1 MKCPGQDSRFWGK
14 EAIFEAPCPECGATV
29 EFFKD
34 EPFRRCRRCGFK
46 FVNPNMDFGCAAYCR
61 FAEECLGVLT
71 PELIAKRESL
81 IKERVAIEAKK
92 RFGKN
97 FKALS
102 RSIKAAR
109 YAEEI
114 FRRERLDNPSV
125 IIATYLFEL
134 PREIGGDAFSPEESA
149 EEARKLL
156 ESIVPRKELIDEVVS
171 LILSQNKPRENLS
184 PIEAVFADAV
194 SLARFEEDIKKDSAT
209 PVPFLATESGREIA
223 RKIQEQIGSD
233 SQRRG

>member
-14 EAIFEAPCPECGATV
+14 EAIFEAACPKCSSIV

-34 EPFRRCRRCGFK
+34 EPSRRCSRCGYR
-46 FVNPNMDFGCAAYCR
+46 FVNPRMDFGCAAYCR

-81 IKERVAIEAKK
+81 MKDRVAIEAKK
-92 RFGKN
+92 RLGRDFR
-97 FKALS
+97 AVS
-102 RSIKAAR
+102 RAIKAAR

-114 FRRERLDNPSV
+114 FRREKLDNPSV

-134 PREIGGDAFSPEESA
+134 PKERGQEAPSPEESA

-156 ESIVPRKELIDEVVS
+156 DPIVPKKDLIDEVVS
-171 LILSQNKPRENLS
+171 LILSQNKPREELS
-184 PIEAVFADAV
+184 SIEAIFSDAV
-194 SLARFEEDIKKDSAT
+194 SLARFEEEIKKDPCAT
-209 PVPFLATESGREIA
+209 VPFLVTDVGREIA
-223 RKIQEQIGSD
+223 QRIQDQSVGTNC
-233 SQRRG
+233 